1 MSKDESLFSGVVV
14 KGIQKGSEI
23 GIPTINIQ
31 MFNAPKNVEF
41 GIYVCR
47 IEVKGLFYN
56 AIMHYGN
63 KSIGTDDKEKIFCEV
78 HVFDFNQDVYGLEV
92 SVNLLKKI
100 RDVRQFKSDEDLIKQ
115 IKKDIVMANK
125 YFKENA

>member
-23 GIPTINIQ
+23 GFPTINIQ
-31 MFNAPKNVEF
+31 MFYAPKNVEF
-41 GIYVCR
+41 GIYVCK
-47 IEVKGLFYN
+47 IDVKGLLYN

-63 KSIGTDDKEKIFCEV
+63 KSVGADDNAKVFCEV
-78 HVFDFNQDVYGLEV
+78 HVFDFNQNVYGLEV

-100 RDVRQFKSDEDLIKQ
+100 RDVRQFKSDKDLIKQ
-115 IKKDIVMANK
+115 IKKDIVIANK
-125 YFKENA
+125 YFKKNA